1 MFKQKIFS
9 IKLKK
14 KYHSLVAPI
23 WLSPLT
29 TIIFT
34 FSPDVEQF
42 PEFLG
47 Y

>member
-1 MFKQKIFS
+1 M
-9 IKLKK
+9 LKK
-14 KYHSLVAPI
+14 NFFPIIKKKNHSLVTPI
-23 WLSPLT
+23 WLSPVT

-34 FSPDVEQF
+34 FSPDVEQL